1 MLILTTVDEINRFI
15 SSCRNLSK
23 TIGFVPTMGALHQG
37 HLELVK
43 KSIKEN
49 NITVCSVFVNPTQF
63 NDKSDLEKYPRTL
76 DKDCTLLR
84 TIKTDVVF
92 APTVAE
98 IYPSNIE
105 VVVPELGGLDL
116 VMEGEFRPGHFEG
129 MAQVVKR
136 LLDIVKPD
144 RLYMGQKDFQQF
156 TIVQYMLKKLQSE
169 VKLVILKT
177 IRENNG
183 LAMSSRNQRLSEEM
197 KNKAGLIYRT
207 LTTVKKQT
215 GKKTPEMIAE
225 YAKKRLSKAGFE
237 VEYFAIVDGNSL
249 KIVHDFN
256 KHSYVV
262 ACVALWAEGVRL
274 IDNMILKNVKK
285 FD

>member
-105 VVVPELGGLDL
+105 VVVPEYN
-116 VMEGEFRPGHFEG
+116 RNRC
-129 MAQVVKR
+129 R
-136 LLDIVKPD
+136 L
-144 RLYMGQKDFQQF
+144 
-156 TIVQYMLKKLQSE
+156 
-169 VKLVILKT
+169 
-177 IRENNG
+177 
-183 LAMSSRNQRLSEEM
+183 
-197 KNKAGLIYRT
+197 
-207 LTTVKKQT
+207 
-215 GKKTPEMIAE
+215 
-225 YAKKRLSKAGFE
+225 
-237 VEYFAIVDGNSL
+237 
-249 KIVHDFN
+249 
-256 KHSYVV
+256 
-262 ACVALWAEGVRL
+262 
-274 IDNMILKNVKK
+274 
-285 FD
+285 